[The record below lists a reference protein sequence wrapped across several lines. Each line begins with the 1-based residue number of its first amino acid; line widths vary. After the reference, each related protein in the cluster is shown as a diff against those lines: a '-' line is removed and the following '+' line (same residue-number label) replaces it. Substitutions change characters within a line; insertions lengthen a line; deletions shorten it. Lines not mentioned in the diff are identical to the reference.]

1 MQVFATK
8 IGEQFS
14 QRAVMVAQRN
24 WELRNLTIKSDKEDG
39 RAGQPKDYML
49 KKHGSGGGSVKLGAQ
64 ELDNIIRQVFAMK
77 MPAVQPNDSLS
88 KTWQQFWLSEIGS
101 SRT

>member
-8 IGEQFS
+8 MGEQFS

-24 WELRNLTIKSDKEDG
+24 WELRNLTIKSDKFFQEDG
-39 RAGQPKDYML
+39 RAAQPKDYML

-64 ELDNIIRQVFAMK
+64 ELDNQIRQVFAMK
-77 MPAVQPNDSLS
+77 MASSSAKRFSVEEVAAVLAQ
-88 KTWQQFWLSEIGS
+88 
-101 SRT
+101 

>member
-1 MQVFATK
+1 MQETHMQVFATK
-8 IGEQFS
+8 MGEQFS

-64 ELDNIIRQVFAMK
+64 ELDNQIRQVFAMK
-77 MPAVQPNDSLS
+77 MA
-88 KTWQQFWLSEIGS
+88 S
-101 SRT
+101 SSAK